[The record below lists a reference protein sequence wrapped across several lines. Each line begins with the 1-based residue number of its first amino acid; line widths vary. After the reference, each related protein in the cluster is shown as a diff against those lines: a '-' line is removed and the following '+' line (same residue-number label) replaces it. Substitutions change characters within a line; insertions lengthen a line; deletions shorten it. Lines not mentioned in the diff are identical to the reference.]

1 MGHRATTPNVLRV
14 LDMATEAEWAEGMQW
29 YSEAQALAVELA
41 GMPNGR
47 GDIER
52 AAAVIAILSPMKE
65 WEQNKRLAIKA
76 YESGGLSGGTFRH
89 SVVKVNKLLVDW
101 EEDIDSVV
109 TGPKVR
115 AFWHGIVSGG
125 DTDVV
130 TIDRHAFDVAIGKRL
145 TDDERNI
152 NIGMYRACERAYVRA
167 ARDRGLSAAQVQAI
181 TWTVWRN
188 RYKYVRTRNDTINA
202 RARGKKVAAYA

>member
-14 LDMATEAEWAEGMQW
+14 LDMATEDEWQQGMNW
-29 YSEAQALAVELA
+29 YSDAQALAVELA

-65 WEQNKRLAIKA
+65 WQQNKQLARQA
-76 YESGGLSGGTFRH
+76 YRDGGLSGGTFRPA
-89 SVVKVNKLLVDW
+89 VVKVNRLLVDW
-101 EEDIDSVV
+101 VADIDGVV

-115 AFWHGIVSGG
+115 AFWAGIVSGG
-125 DTDVV
+125 DTDTV

-145 TDDERNI
+145 SDAERNI
-152 NIGMYRACERAYVRA
+152 GIGMYRACERAYIRA

-188 RYKYVRTRNDTINA
+188 RYKYRRTRNVATVT
-202 RARGKKVAAYA
+202 RAYGKKVAAYA

>member
-14 LDMATEAEWAEGMQW
+14 LDMATEAEWTEGLQW

-65 WEQNKRLAIKA
+65 WSQNKRLAIRA
-76 YESGGLSGGTFRH
+76 YEDGGLSGGTFRH
-89 SVVKVNKLLVDW
+89 AVVKVNRLLVDW
-101 EEDIDSVV
+101 VEDISGEV

-115 AFWHGIVSGG
+115 SFWQGIVTGG

-130 TIDRHAFDVAIGKRL
+130 TIDRHAYDVAIGKRL
-145 TDDERNI
+145 TDDERVI
-152 NIGMYRACERAYVRA
+152 GIGMYRSCERAYIRA
-167 ARDRGLSAAQVQAI
+167 ARARGMSAAQVQAI

-188 RYKYVRTRNDTINA
+188 RYKYARTRNVATNA
-202 RARGKKVAAYA
+202 RARGKEVAAYA